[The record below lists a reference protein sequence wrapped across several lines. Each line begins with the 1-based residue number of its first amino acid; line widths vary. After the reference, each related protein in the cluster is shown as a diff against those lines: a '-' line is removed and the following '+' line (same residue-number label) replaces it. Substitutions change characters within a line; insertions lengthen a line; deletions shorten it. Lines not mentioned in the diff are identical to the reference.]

1 MNNVF
6 LFRLRRLCAFIIGVV
21 FLIAGIF
28 KLLDSVGAGLVMEG
42 YLRFFHLVFILP
54 AAKPLAV
61 FLALAEAILGSAMIC
76 GVWRKP
82 MAIITTAMIVFFT
95 ILTLLLAIF
104 NPVSLTDCGCFGEVI
119 HLTNFQTFLKN
130 LVLLAL
136 AMGAFLPFKHFGK
149 NRKRK
154 YVSFGIASVSIIL
167 FATYSLTT
175 IPLVDY
181 TEFTPGSELLA
192 SASEDDEEEDDEDAS
207 GYYKSTIIYEK
218 NGQEGAFDLDNL
230 PDSTWTY
237 VRTETIFI
245 NGTDIEDNKP
255 ALSFTD
261 SSGDYQD
268 EKATYGNVLAVSVYE
283 PSKTDEDFWAK
294 IADDFDG
301 AKAAGFTPLLLVSS
315 TKEQFETLPMIEP
328 EAHSRLYGSTYF
340 ADKKTLVTL
349 NRSNG
354 GATWFSD
361 GQLIRK
367 YSHRNIPSEET
378 LREMA
383 EDDPTE
389 EMLHSSTKGRL
400 RFQGFLLYVFAILL
414 IL

>member
-28 KLLDSVGAGLVMEG
+28 KLLDPVGAGLVMEG
-42 YLRFFHLVFILP
+42 YLRFFHLVFMLP
-54 AAKPLAV
+54 AAKFVAV
-61 FLALAEAILGSAMIC
+61 LLALAEAILGSAMIC

-95 ILTLLLAIF
+95 LLTLLLAIF
-104 NPVSLTDCGCFGEVI
+104 NPVSLTDCGCFGEVL
-119 HLTNFQTFLKN
+119 HLTNIQTFLKN

-136 AMGAFLPFKHFGK
+136 AMVAFMPFKHFGK

-154 YVSFGIASVSIIL
+154 LVSFAIVSASIL
-167 FATYSLTT
+167 AFTIYSWTS

-192 SASEDDEEEDDEDAS
+192 STKDGNEDS

-261 SSGDYQD
+261 LSGDYQD

-283 PSKTDEDFWAK
+283 PSKTDGDFWAK
-294 IADDFDG
+294 IADDFDR

-315 TKEQFETLPMIEP
+315 TKEQFETLTMIEP
-328 EAHSRLYGSTYF
+328 EVHSRLYSSTYF
-340 ADKKTLVTL
+340 ADKKALITL

-367 YSHRNIPSEET
+367 YSHRNIPSEEI

-400 RFQGFLLYVFAILL
+400 RFQGFMLYVFAILL

>member
-21 FLIAGIF
+21 FLIAGLF
-28 KLLDSVGAGLVMEG
+28 KLLDPVGAGLVMEG
-42 YLRFFHLVFILP
+42 YYRFFHLAFLLP
-54 AAKPLAV
+54 TAKAV
-61 FLALAEAILGSAMIC
+61 AVAFALAESFLGAAMIT
-76 GVWRKP
+76 GVWRKQV
-82 MAIITTAMIVFFT
+82 AIATTALIVFFT
-95 ILTLLLAIF
+95 VLTLLLAIF

-136 AMGAFLPFKHFGK
+136 AMIAFLPFKHFGK

-154 YVSFGIASVSIIL
+154 YVSFGIVSASIAL
-167 FATYSLTT
+167 FTVLSLTS

-192 SASEDDEEEDDEDAS
+192 AAGDDEGKAT
-207 GYYKSTIIYEK
+207 GNYKSTIIYEK

-230 PDSTWTY
+230 PDSTWNY
-237 VRTETIFI
+237 VRTETILI
-245 NGTDIEDNKP
+245 NGADIEDNNP
-255 ALSFTD
+255 SLSFMD
-261 SSGDYQD
+261 QSGSYMD
-268 EKATYGNVLAVSVYE
+268 ELATIGNVLAISVYD
-283 PSKTDEDFWAK
+283 PAKVNGKIWAK
-294 IADDFDG
+294 ISTAIES
-301 AKAAGFTPLLLVSS
+301 ARSAGFTPLLLMATTMSEFDKMHEISS
-315 TKEQFETLPMIEP
+315 EIRSKFT
-328 EAHSRLYGSTYF
+328 GSAFF
-340 ADKKTLVTL
+340 ADRKTLVTL

-367 YSHRNIPSEET
+367 FARGKLPSADDLRNMS
-378 LREMA
+378 

-389 EMLHSSTKGRL
+389 EMLHTSTKNRL
-400 RFQGFLLYVFAILL
+400 HFQGFLLYVFALLL

>member
-6 LFRLRRLCAFIIGVV
+6 LFRLRRLCAFLIGVV
-21 FLIAGIF
+21 FLLAGIF
-28 KLLDSVGAGLVMEG
+28 KLLDPVGAGLVMEG
-42 YLRFFHLVFILP
+42 YFRFFHVTFLLP
-54 AAKPLAV
+54 TAKATAV
-61 FLALAEAILGSAMIC
+61 VLALAEAILGAAMIS
-76 GVWRKP
+76 GVWRKQV
-82 MAIITTAMIVFFT
+82 AIITTAMIVFFT
-95 ILTLLLAIF
+95 VLTLFLAIF

-136 AMGAFLPFKHFGK
+136 AMTAFLPFKNFGK

-154 YVSFGIASVSIIL
+154 YVSFGIVSASIIL
-167 FATYSLTT
+167 FTVYSLTS

-192 SASEDDEEEDDEDAS
+192 SIGDDDEEDVS
-207 GYYKSTIIYEK
+207 GNYKSTIIYEK
-218 NGQEGAFDLDNL
+218 NGQEGAFDLDRL

-237 VRTETIFI
+237 VRTETILI
-245 NGTDIEDNKP
+245 NGADIEDNKP

-261 SSGDYQD
+261 SSGNYQD
-268 EKATYGNVLAVSVYE
+268 EKAIYGNVLAVSVYD
-283 PSKTDEDFWAK
+283 PSKANGAFWTR
-294 IADDFDG
+294 IANALDG

-315 TKEQFETLPMIEP
+315 TKEQFDKLTVIVP
-328 EAHSRLYGSTYF
+328 EVHSRLTGSTYF

-354 GATWFSD
+354 GATWFND

-367 YSHRNIPSEET
+367 YSHGRIPSDET
-378 LREMA
+378 LLEMTG
-383 EDDPTE
+383 DDPTE
-389 EMLHSSTKGRL
+389 EMLRSSTKSRL
-400 RFQGFLLYVFAILL
+400 RFQGFALYVFALLL

>member
-1 MNNVF
+1 
-6 LFRLRRLCAFIIGVV
+6 
-21 FLIAGIF
+21 
-28 KLLDSVGAGLVMEG
+28 
-42 YLRFFHLVFILP
+42 
-54 AAKPLAV
+54 
-61 FLALAEAILGSAMIC
+61 
-76 GVWRKP
+76 

-104 NPVSLTDCGCFGEVI
+104 NPVSLTDCGCFGEVL
-119 HLTNFQTFLKN
+119 HLTNLQTFLKN

-136 AMGAFLPFKHFGK
+136 AMVAFMPFKHFGK

-154 YVSFGIASVSIIL
+154 LVSFAIVSASIL
-167 FATYSLTT
+167 AFTIYSWTS

-192 SASEDDEEEDDEDAS
+192 STKDGNENS

-261 SSGDYQD
+261 LSGDYQD

-283 PSKTDEDFWAK
+283 PSKTDGDFWAK

-315 TKEQFETLPMIEP
+315 TKEQFETLTMIEP
-328 EAHSRLYGSTYF
+328 EVHSRLYGSTYF
-340 ADKKTLVTL
+340 ADKKTLITL

-367 YSHRNIPSEET
+367 YSHRNIPSEEI

-400 RFQGFLLYVFAILL
+400 RFQGFMLYVFAILL

>member
-21 FLIAGIF
+21 FLVAGIF
-28 KLLDSVGAGLVMEG
+28 KLLDPAGAGLVMEG
-42 YLRFFHLVFILP
+42 YYRFFHLAFLLP
-54 AAKPLAV
+54 TAKAAAV
-61 FLALAEAILGSAMIC
+61 AFALAEALLGAAMIS
-76 GVWRKP
+76 GVWRKQV
-82 MAIITTAMIVFFT
+82 AIATSALIVFFT
-95 ILTLLLAIF
+95 LLTLALAIF

-136 AMGAFLPFKHFGK
+136 AMVAFLPFKHFGK

-154 YVSFGIASVSIIL
+154 YVSFSIVSASIVA
-167 FATYSLTT
+167 FTVYSLTS

-181 TEFTPGSELLA
+181 TDFTPGSELLA
-192 SASEDDEEEDDEDAS
+192 SAGNDDGKAS
-207 GYYKSTIIYEK
+207 GIYKSTIIYEK

-237 VRTETIFI
+237 VRTETILI
-245 NGTDIEDNKP
+245 NGGDIEDNKP
-255 ALSFTD
+255 SLSFSD
-261 SSGDYQD
+261 QSGNYLD
-268 EKATYGNVLAVSVYE
+268 EMATMGNVLAVSVYDPE
-283 PSKTDEDFWAK
+283 RVSGKAWTR
-294 IADDFDG
+294 IAD
-301 AKAAGFTPLLLVSS
+301 AVEAARSTGYTPLLLTATTMSQFDKLPKISS
-315 TKEQFETLPMIEP
+315 ENRT
-328 EAHSRLYGSTYF
+328 RLSGATYF
-340 ADKKTLVTL
+340 ADRKTLVSL

-354 GATWFSD
+354 GAVWFSD

-367 YSHRNIPSEET
+367 FSNGKLPSAEDLT
-378 LREMA
+378 NMS

-389 EMLHSSTKGRL
+389 EMLHSSTKNRL
-400 RFQGFLLYVFAILL
+400 HFQGFLLYVFALLL

>member
-6 LFRLRRLCAFIIGVV
+6 FFRLRRLCAFIIGVV

-28 KLLDSVGAGLVMEG
+28 KLLDPVGAGLVMEG
-42 YLRFFHLVFILP
+42 YFRFFHVTFLLP
-54 AAKPLAV
+54 AAKVTAV
-61 FLALAEAILGSAMIC
+61 VFALAEAILGAAMIS
-76 GVWRKP
+76 GVWRKQV
-82 MAIITTAMIVFFT
+82 AIITSAMIVFFT
-95 ILTLLLAIF
+95 VLTLFLAIF

-130 LVLLAL
+130 LVLLAM
-136 AMGAFLPFKHFGK
+136 AMVAFLPFKHFGK

-154 YVSFGIASVSIIL
+154 YVSFGIASASIIL
-167 FATYSLTT
+167 FTIYSLTT

-192 SASEDDEEEDDEDAS
+192 SMDEDDEEAS

-245 NGTDIEDNKP
+245 NGTDIEDNRP

-261 SSGDYQD
+261 SLGNYQD
-268 EKATYGNVLAVSVYE
+268 EQAIYGNVLAVSVYDPAKAKE
-283 PSKTDEDFWAK
+283 AFWTK
-294 IADDFDG
+294 IADVLDG

-315 TKEQFETLPMIEP
+315 TKEQFDRLPVIVP
-328 EAHSRLYGSTYF
+328 EAHSRLVGSTYF

-354 GATWFSD
+354 GATWFND

-367 YSHRNIPSEET
+367 YPHRNIPSEET
-378 LREMA
+378 LIEMA

-389 EMLHSSTKGRL
+389 EMLRHSTKTRL
-400 RFQGFLLYVFAILL
+400 RFQGFMLYVFAILL

>member
-21 FLIAGIF
+21 FLAAGIF
-28 KLLDSVGAGLVMEG
+28 KLLDPVGAGLVMEG
-42 YLRFFHLVFILP
+42 YYRFFHLAFLLP
-54 AAKPLAV
+54 TAKAAAV
-61 FLALAEAILGSAMIC
+61 AFALAESLLGAAMIS
-76 GVWRKP
+76 GVWREQV
-82 MAIITTAMIVFFT
+82 AIATSALIVFFT
-95 ILTLLLAIF
+95 LLTLALAIF

-130 LVLLAL
+130 LILLAL
-136 AMGAFLPFKHFGK
+136 AMVAFLPFKHFGK

-154 YVSFGIASVSIIL
+154 YVSFGIVSASIVA
-167 FATYSLTT
+167 FTVYSLTS

-181 TEFTPGSELLA
+181 TDFTPGSELFA
-192 SASEDDEEEDDEDAS
+192 AAGNDDGDAS
-207 GYYKSTIIYEK
+207 GNYKSTIIYEK

-237 VRTETIFI
+237 VRTETILI
-245 NGTDIEDNKP
+245 NGTEIEDNRP
-255 ALSFTD
+255 PLSFTD
-261 SSGDYQD
+261 QD
-268 EKATYGNVLAVSVYE
+268 GNYLDEMAASGNVLTISAYDPERVSG
-283 PSKTDEDFWAK
+283 KTWAR
-294 IADDFDG
+294 IAD
-301 AKAAGFTPLLLVSS
+301 AVEAARSAGFTPLLLTSVTLSELDQLPKISSEDRSRVS
-315 TKEQFETLPMIEP
+315 
-328 EAHSRLYGSTYF
+328 GSAF
-340 ADKKTLVTL
+340 LADRKTLVTL

-367 YSHRNIPSEET
+367 FSRGKLPSAEDLT
-378 LREMA
+378 NMS

-389 EMLHSSTKGRL
+389 EMLHTSTKNRL
-400 RFQGFLLYVFAILL
+400 HFQGFLLYVFALLL

>member
-6 LFRLRRLCAFIIGVV
+6 HFRLRRLCAFIIGVV
-21 FLIAGIF
+21 FLAAGIF
-28 KLLDSVGAGLVMEG
+28 KLLDPVGAGLVMEG
-42 YLRFFHLVFILP
+42 YLKFFHLGFLLP
-54 AAKPLAV
+54 AAKATAV
-61 FLALAEAILGSAMIC
+61 AFALLESFLGAAMIS

-82 MAIITTAMIVFFT
+82 VALAASALIVFFT

-130 LVLLAL
+130 LALLAL
-136 AMGAFLPFKHFGK
+136 ALTAFLPYKHFGK

-154 YVSFGIASVSIIL
+154 YVSFGIVSASIVA
-167 FATYSLTT
+167 FTVYSLSS

-181 TEFTPGSELLA
+181 TEFTPGCELLA
-192 SASEDDEEEDDEDAS
+192 SVKGDGDEESAN
-207 GYYKSTIIYEK
+207 YKATIIYEK

-230 PDSTWTY
+230 PDSTWNY
-237 VRTETIFI
+237 VRTETIRI
-245 NGTDIEDNKP
+245 NNGDIEDNEP
-255 ALSFTD
+255 SLSFSD
-261 SSGDYQD
+261 QYGEYRD
-268 EKATYGNVLAVSVYE
+268 ELAAEGNVLAVSVYAPE
-283 PSKTDEDFWAK
+283 KVRSKVWAR
-294 IADDFDG
+294 IADAVEAAG
-301 AKAAGFTPLLLVSS
+301 SAGFTPLLL
-315 TKEQFETLPMIEP
+315 TATTMADLEKLPQIADEDR
-328 EAHSRLYGSTYF
+328 SRLTASAYI
-340 ADKKTLVTL
+340 ADRKTLITL

-367 YSHRNIPSEET
+367 FAAGKLPSAED
-378 LREMA
+378 LKNMS

-389 EMLHSSTKGRL
+389 EMLHSSTKDRL
-400 RFQGFLLYVFAILL
+400 HFQGFLLYVFALLL

>member
-6 LFRLRRLCAFIIGVV
+6 FFRLRRLCAFIIGVV

-28 KLLDSVGAGLVMEG
+28 KLLDPVGAGLVMEG
-42 YLRFFHLVFILP
+42 YFRFFHVTFLLP
-54 AAKPLAV
+54 AAKVNALI
-61 FLALAEAILGSAMIC
+61 FALAEAILGAAMIS
-76 GVWRKP
+76 GVWRKQV
-82 MAIITTAMIVFFT
+82 AVITSAMIVFFT
-95 ILTLLLAIF
+95 ILTLFLAIF

-119 HLTNFQTFLKN
+119 HLTNLQTFLKN

-136 AMGAFLPFKHFGK
+136 AMVAFLPFKHFGK

-154 YVSFGIASVSIIL
+154 YVSFGIASASIIL
-167 FATYSLTT
+167 FAAYSLTT

-192 SASEDDEEEDDEDAS
+192 SVGEDDKDAS

-237 VRTETIFI
+237 VRTETILI
-245 NGTDIEDNKP
+245 NNGDAADNEP
-255 ALSFTD
+255 ALSFVD
-261 SSGDYQD
+261 SLGNYQD
-268 EKATYGNVLAVSVYE
+268 ELATLGNVLAVSVYNPE
-283 PSKTDEDFWAK
+283 KEDGGFWAK
-294 IADDFDG
+294 IADVLDG
-301 AKAAGFTPLLLVSS
+301 ALAAGFTPLLLAAT
-315 TKEQFETLPMIEP
+315 TKEAFDHLPAVTSETHARL
-328 EAHSRLYGSTYF
+328 SRSMYF
-340 ADKKTLVTL
+340 ADRKTLVTL

-354 GATWFSD
+354 GATWFND

-367 YSHRNIPSEET
+367 YSHNRIPSDET
-378 LREMA
+378 LRDMA
-383 EDDPTE
+383 DDDPTE
-389 EMLHSSTKGRL
+389 EMLHSSTKSRL
-400 RFQGFLLYVFAILL
+400 HFQGFLLYVFAILL

>member
-6 LFRLRRLCAFIIGVV
+6 LFRLRRLCAFLIGVV
-21 FLIAGIF
+21 FLLAGIF
-28 KLLDSVGAGLVMEG
+28 KLLDPVGAGLVMEG
-42 YLRFFHLVFILP
+42 YFRFFHVTFLLP
-54 AAKPLAV
+54 TAKATAV
-61 FLALAEAILGSAMIC
+61 VLALAEAILGAAMIS
-76 GVWRKP
+76 GVWRKQV
-82 MAIITTAMIVFFT
+82 AIITTAMIVFFT
-95 ILTLLLAIF
+95 VLTLFLAIF

-136 AMGAFLPFKHFGK
+136 AMTAFLPFKNFGK

-154 YVSFGIASVSIIL
+154 YVSFGIVSASIIL
-167 FATYSLTT
+167 FTVYSLTS

-192 SASEDDEEEDDEDAS
+192 SIGDDDEEDVS
-207 GYYKSTIIYEK
+207 GNYKSTIIYEK
-218 NGQEGAFDLDNL
+218 NGQEGAFDLDRL

-237 VRTETIFI
+237 VRTETILI
-245 NGTDIEDNKP
+245 NGTEIEDNRP

-261 SSGDYQD
+261 SSGNYQD
-268 EKATYGNVLAVSVYE
+268 EKAIYGNVLAVSVYD
-283 PSKTDEDFWAK
+283 PAKANGTFWTR
-294 IADDFDG
+294 IADALDG

-315 TKEQFETLPMIEP
+315 TKEQFDKLPVIVP
-328 EAHSRLYGSTYF
+328 DAHSRLVGSTYF

-354 GATWFSD
+354 GATWFND

-367 YSHRNIPSEET
+367 FAAGKLPSAED
-378 LREMA
+378 LKNMS

-389 EMLHSSTKGRL
+389 EMLHTSTKDRL
-400 RFQGFLLYVFAILL
+400 HFQGFLLYVFALLL

>member
-6 LFRLRRLCAFIIGVV
+6 FFRLRRLCAFIIGVV

-28 KLLDSVGAGLVMEG
+28 KLLDPVGAGLVMEG
-42 YLRFFHLVFILP
+42 YFRFFHVTFLLP
-54 AAKPLAV
+54 AAKVTALI
-61 FLALAEAILGSAMIC
+61 FALAEAILGAAMIS
-76 GVWRKP
+76 GVWRKHV
-82 MAIITTAMIVFFT
+82 AIITSAMIVFFT
-95 ILTLLLAIF
+95 VLTLFLAIF

-136 AMGAFLPFKHFGK
+136 AMVAFLPFKHFGK

-154 YVSFGIASVSIIL
+154 YVAFGIASASIIL
-167 FATYSLTT
+167 FAVYSLTT

-192 SASEDDEEEDDEDAS
+192 SVDEDEDEEDAS
-207 GYYKSTIIYEK
+207 GNYKSTIIYEK

-237 VRTETIFI
+237 VRTETILI
-245 NGTDIEDNKP
+245 KNGDVANNEP
-255 ALSFTD
+255 ALSFVD
-261 SSGDYQD
+261 SLGNYQD
-268 EKATYGNVLAVSVYE
+268 ELATLGNVLAVSVYNPE
-283 PSKTDEDFWAK
+283 KENGGFWAR
-294 IADDFDG
+294 IADALDG
-301 AKAAGFTPLLLVSS
+301 ALVAGFTPLLLAAT
-315 TKEQFETLPMIEP
+315 TKEAFDHLPAVTPETH
-328 EAHSRLYGSTYF
+328 ARLSKSTYF

-354 GATWFSD
+354 GATWFND

-367 YSHRNIPSEET
+367 YSHNRIPSDET
-378 LREMA
+378 LLEMTG
-383 EDDPTE
+383 DDPTE
-389 EMLHSSTKGRL
+389 EMLHHSTKTRL
-400 RFQGFLLYVFAILL
+400 RFQGFMLYVFAVLL

>member
-6 LFRLRRLCAFIIGVV
+6 FFRLRRLCAFIIGVV

-28 KLLDSVGAGLVMEG
+28 KLLDPVGAGLVMEG
-42 YLRFFHLVFILP
+42 YFRFFHVTFLLP
-54 AAKPLAV
+54 AAKVTALI
-61 FLALAEAILGSAMIC
+61 FALAEAILGAAMIC
-76 GVWRKP
+76 GVWRKQV
-82 MAIITTAMIVFFT
+82 AIITSAMIVFFT
-95 ILTLLLAIF
+95 VLTLFLAIF

-136 AMGAFLPFKHFGK
+136 AMVAFLPFKHFGK

-154 YVSFGIASVSIIL
+154 YVSFGIASASIIL
-167 FATYSLTT
+167 FAAYSLTT

-192 SASEDDEEEDDEDAS
+192 STNDGNEDS

-245 NGTDIEDNKP
+245 NGTDIEDNNP

-261 SSGDYQD
+261 SLGNYQD
-268 EKATYGNVLAVSVYE
+268 ELATLGNVLAVSVYE
-283 PSKTDEDFWAK
+283 PSKTNGVFWTK
-294 IADDFDG
+294 IAAAFDG
-301 AKAAGFTPLLLVSS
+301 AKAAGFTPLMLVSS
-315 TKEQFETLPMIEP
+315 TKEQFDRLPVIMP
-328 EAHSRLYGSTYF
+328 EVHSRLVGSTYF

-354 GATWFSD
+354 GATWFND

-367 YSHRNIPSEET
+367 YPHRSIPSEET

-389 EMLHSSTKGRL
+389 EMLRHSTKIRL
-400 RFQGFLLYVFAILL
+400 RFQGFMLYVFAVLL